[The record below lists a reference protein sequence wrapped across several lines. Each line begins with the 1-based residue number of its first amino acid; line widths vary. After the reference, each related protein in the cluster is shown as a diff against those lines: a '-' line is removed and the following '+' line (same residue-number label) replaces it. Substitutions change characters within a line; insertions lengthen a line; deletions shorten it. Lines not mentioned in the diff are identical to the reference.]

1 MGGGC
6 GGGREGT
13 GRRDRGCESGVV
25 CRGMVLLA
33 DIFIG
38 GHATCNRARGIR
50 TERCFAH
57 LYPRSGD
64 SPVRPPPPFPTP
76 LRSAPLRS
84 ALALSLR
91 LAIASAK
98 PFFCC
103 SLGFGPRR
111 PRPPRNLQPESESS
125 LRYRHIGCFA
135 FFDCHRPSPTLPF
148 VPRGR
153 QNFLEICVS
162 RSVTSTLKMFASCP
176 FEPIERLIFRVRGR
190 STVEEK
196 RGSASPSVQVSFH
209 RGSCVV
215 ARKPGQ
221 RLLNGHLVEG

>member
-1 MGGGC
+1 MEGGAAG
-6 GGGREGT
+6 GT

-64 SPVRPPPPFPTP
+64 SPVRPPPPSPT
-76 LRSAPLRS
+76 RS

-91 LAIASAK
+91 LAIAIAFAKSLSSAAARSVSARADPHPEK
-98 PFFCC
+98 PAA
-103 SLGFGPRR
+103 RY
-111 PRPPRNLQPESESS
+111 
-125 LRYRHIGCFA
+125 RYRHIGCFA
-135 FFDCHRPSPTLPF
+135 FFRLPPLPPSL
-148 VPRGR
+148 RCR

-162 RSVTSTLKMFASCP
+162 RSDDVSAARFQS
-176 FEPIERLIFRVRGR
+176 IVRGQGFR
-190 STVEEK
+190 SSEAHF
-196 RGSASPSVQVSFH
+196 RSQSDSSRSRPFDGSASVQVSFH
-209 RGSCVV
+209 RGTE
-215 ARKPGQ
+215 ARAAAVKRPLGRRLILSPGKDD
-221 RLLNGHLVEG
+221 V